1 MDPLTTVAILRGL
14 TEVVPQLAR
23 WIGGD
28 KAGAVAD
35 QAIDIARQVA
45 GRDEPAD
52 ALEAIRRD
60 PQLQIQ
66 LQQAMT
72 PLIIAQLE
80 ADARGLEIVN
90 ATMRAEFASQDDYV
104 RRWRPYW
111 GYMTARAWML
121 QIVMLAVVVVGAVV
135 ATIKGQATAVNALL
149 DGAAALV
156 GALTVQWGIALAV
169 LGVSVAKRSQDKQ
182 VVAGQTPVP
191 SALHMLMER
200 MLHRPD
206 PDRL

>member
-14 TEVVPQLAR
+14 SEVVPQLAR

-28 KAGAVAD
+28 KAGQVAD

-45 GRDEPAD
+45 GRDVPAD

-80 ADARGLEIVN
+80 ADARELEIVN
-90 ATMRAEFASQDDYV
+90 ATIRSEYASGDDYV

-121 QIVMLAVVVVGAVV
+121 QIVMLAVVVVGAVI
-135 ATIKGQATAVNALL
+135 ATVQGQAEAVNALMS
-149 DGAAALV
+149 GAAAIV

-182 VVAGQTPVP
+182 VAAGQVP
-191 SALHMLMER
+191 EHSPLAMLTER
-200 MLHRPD
+200 VLRRPE